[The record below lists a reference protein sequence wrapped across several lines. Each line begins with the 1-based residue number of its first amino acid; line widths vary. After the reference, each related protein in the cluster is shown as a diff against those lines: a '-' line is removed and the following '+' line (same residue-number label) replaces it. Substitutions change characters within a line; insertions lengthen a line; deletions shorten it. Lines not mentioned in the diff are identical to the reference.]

1 VKRLKKTVDQD
12 RRSGKERRENQIPFF
27 KLILFKGKRRSL
39 RRADDRKRITV
50 LDQYHP
56 SLFIFILV
64 VLALSLVDAILTLTL
79 MEKGAIELNP
89 VMRYYITLGP
99 MAFVVAK
106 YGLTVLPLVFMLFLN
121 GIISERS
128 RIGLLIFPFWGL
140 AFGSVVIW
148 ELYLLSNTS

>member
-1 VKRLKKTVDQD
+1 VTRLKKTIDLE

-27 KLILFKGKRRSL
+27 KFILFKGKRRTL

-56 SLFIFILV
+56 SLLIFILV
-64 VLALSLVDAILTLTL
+64 VLGLSLVDAILTLTL

-89 VMRYYITLGP
+89 VMRYYIALGP

-106 YGLTVLPLVFMLFLN
+106 YGLTVLPLVFMLVLN
-121 GIISERS
+121 GIISERYHI
-128 RIGLLIFPFWGL
+128 RLIMFPFFGL

-148 ELYLLSNTS
+148 EIYLLAQMS